1 MTIETP
7 IATAPSRRVT
17 ANSPSAPQHEPHSI
31 DELLRLVV
39 GYADGT
45 RITVDAAQGLRLVE
59 LIRAHGL
66 PIKAEC
72 GGAGVC
78 ATCHVRISAPWSK
91 QLPPASEDE
100 LAKLDEI
107 PGAGEHSRLACQI
120 EMTSAL
126 DGLEFTIETDSL
138 LPHAILAAR

>member
-7 IATAPSRRVT
+7 VATASSRR
-17 ANSPSAPQHEPHSI
+17 ANSNPASASQHNTQAS

-39 GYADGT
+39 RSSDGT
-45 RITVDAAQGLRLVE
+45 RITLDAAQGLRLVE

-78 ATCHVRISAPWSK
+78 ATCHVRISSPWSE
-91 QLPPASEDE
+91 QLPTASDDE

-107 PGAGEHSRLACQI
+107 PGADERSRLACQI

-126 DGLEFTIETDSL
+126 DGLEITIEADSL
-138 LPHAILAAR
+138 LPHALLAAR